1 LSMHART
8 SGGSNETDE
17 NALTVMPAGRL
28 SFPNVATTDTPLM
41 NRLNA
46 LRNSSL
52 FTGIDTTPSQ
62 SSISFPSLID

>member
-1 LSMHART
+1 MHART
-8 SGGSNETDE
+8 NGGSNETDE

-28 SFPNVATTDTPLM
+28 SFPNVVTTDTPLM

-52 FTGIDTTPSQ
+52 LTGIDNPEQ
-62 SSISFPSLID
+62 SSTDNPSLID